1 MSLSLTIALAQV
13 KVAREKQINLETAQ
27 RCIAKAASSGADLV
41 IFPEMFM
48 VCPQKGIPL
57 ATEAE
62 PLDGEFVTALAALAK
77 QYGVAVMSGVWEQI
91 PGEEERAG
99 NVVVVLDRN
108 GEMVARYHKIHLFN
122 ALSVRESDQMVGG
135 DQVPDLFELNGI
147 RIGMAI
153 CYDLRFPEIFRYHA
167 KSNADL
173 VVVPAAW
180 YSGPLKEDHW
190 LTLLRARAIENTM
203 YVAGIDLCGKAFSG
217 RSVCFDP
224 FGVPLTDAGEGE
236 NVVIARIE
244 RERVSAIRDQL
255 PCLKH
260 IRDDL
265 F

>member
-27 RCIAKAASSGADLV
+27 RCIAKAASAGANLV

-48 VCPQKGIPL
+48 ACPQKGVSL
-57 ATEAE
+57 ATAAE
-62 PLDGEFVTALAALAK
+62 PLDGDFVTALAALAK
-77 QYGVAVMSGVWEQI
+77 EYQIAVMSGIWEQI
-91 PGEEERAG
+91 NGETERAG
-99 NVVVVLDRN
+99 NVVVVIDRN
-108 GEMVARYHKIHLFN
+108 GTIAARYHKIHLFN
-122 ALSVRESDQMVGG
+122 ALNVRESDQMVGG
-135 DQVPDLFELNGI
+135 NQAPEIFELNGI
-147 RIGMAI
+147 RIGIAI
-153 CYDLRFPEIFRYHA
+153 CYDLRFPEIFRHHA
-167 KSNADL
+167 KNNADL

-203 YVAGIDLCGKAFSG
+203 YVAGSDLCGKAFSG

-244 RERVSAIRDQL
+244 RERVTAIRGQL
-255 PCLKH
+255 PCLEH